1 MGKVHCKDPAA
12 SRMKN
17 GAVNKY
23 KRINARK
30 WEIEHEIYIYNIIYY
45 LVRIIIYIYIYDASK
60 FGAIHQ
66 QTSENGVQR
75 RQSVNRRYD
84 GYNFS

>member
-1 MGKVHCKDPAA
+1 
-12 SRMKN
+12 MKN

-45 LVRIIIYIYIYDASK
+45 LVRIIIYIYMMLANLGLFINKLQKTAS
-60 FGAIHQ
+60 
-66 QTSENGVQR
+66 SGVNPSIAGMTDITFL
-75 RQSVNRRYD
+75 RQLTITRHSI
-84 GYNFS
+84 